1 MKVFTPV
8 LVFQKMPSG
17 KGRDKFSIQCLECF
31 GKNIYIGTKEGV
43 VEYLTVNNT
52 SAEESLSVREV
63 GKRQMGRSGA
73 IGQLTAVPVLN
84 HLLVLWDGSVTV
96 LNMFSLELLPALKKI
111 QNVSL
116 FDVSESALHTD
127 SVELIAASTK
137 RKTVSVYKVCVDRW
151 ECVRQVAL
159 PQEPVVLAAHGT
171 CLCVATCDRY
181 FLHDY
186 QSQTT
191 LDLFPHN
198 LGKQN
203 IIANKC
209 GKGEFILNGPGCLG
223 KNFYN
228 YKIKIQL

>member
-8 LVFQKMPSG
+8 LVFQKMPPG
-17 KGRDKFSIQCLECF
+17 KSRDKFSIQCLECF
-31 GKNIYIGTKEGV
+31 GKNFYIGTKEGV
-43 VEYLTVNNT
+43 VEYLSVN
-52 SAEESLSVREV
+52 SVSGEESLSVRQV

-73 IGQLTAVPVLN
+73 ISQLTAIPVLN
-84 HLLVLWDGSVTV
+84 HLLILWDGSVTV
-96 LNMFSLELLPALKKI
+96 LNMFSLEPIPALKKI

-116 FDVSESALHTD
+116 FCVSESAFQAD
-127 SVELIAASTK
+127 SVTIVAASTK
-137 RKTVSVYKVCVDRW
+137 RKTVSVYRVCVDRW

-159 PQEPVVLAAHGT
+159 PQEPVLLAAHGT

-198 LGKQN
+198 LAKQN
-203 IIANKC
+203 IIAKKY
-209 GKGEFILNGPGCLG
+209 GKGEFILNGPGSLG
-223 KNFYN
+223 KNFP
-228 YKIKIQL
+228 

>member
-31 GKNIYIGTKEGV
+31 GKNLYIGTKEGV

-73 IGQLTAVPVLN
+73 ISQLTAVPVLN

-116 FDVSESALHTD
+116 FYVSESVVQTD

-159 PQEPVVLAAHGT
+159 LQEPGT
-171 CLCVATCDRY
+171 
-181 FLHDY
+181 
-186 QSQTT
+186 
-191 LDLFPHN
+191 
-198 LGKQN
+198 
-203 IIANKC
+203 
-209 GKGEFILNGPGCLG
+209 
-223 KNFYN
+223 
-228 YKIKIQL
+228 

>member
-8 LVFQKMPSG
+8 LVCQKMPSG
-17 KGRDKFSIQCLECF
+17 KGRDKSSIQCLECF
-31 GKNIYIGTKEGV
+31 GKNLYIGTKEGV
-43 VEYLTVNNT
+43 VEYLTVN
-52 SAEESLSVREV
+52 SVSGEESLSVREV

-73 IGQLTAVPVLN
+73 ISQLTAVPVLN

-96 LNMFSLELLPALKKI
+96 LNMFSLEPIPALKKI

-116 FDVSESALHTD
+116 FCVCESAVQTD

-137 RKTVSVYKVCVDRW
+137 RKIVSIYKVCVDRW

-159 PQEPVVLAAHGT
+159 PQEPVVLAAHGA

-186 QSQTT
+186 HRQTT
-191 LDLFPHN
+191 IDLFPHN
-198 LGKQN
+198 LAKQN
-203 IIANKC
+203 IIANKY
-209 GKGEFILNGPGCLG
+209 GKEEFILNGPGSLG
-223 KNFYN
+223 KNFP
-228 YKIKIQL
+228 